1 MIKISDFQSKD
12 IINITDGKRLGKISD
27 LELDLNQGR
36 VRALIVPG
44 SGRFFGMFGGG
55 SNDVVIPWSNIV
67 KIGVDVILVRL
78 DHKMTLDDY
87 DSTDIELYRPSNK
100 K

>member
-12 IINITDGKRLGKISD
+12 VINMTDGKRLGKISD
-27 LELDLNQGR
+27 LELDLTQGR

-44 SGRFFGMFGGG
+44 SGRFFGIFGGG
-55 SNDVVIPWSNIV
+55 ANEVVIPWSNIV

-78 DHKMTLDDY
+78 DNKMTYEDY
-87 DSTDIELYRPSNK
+87 DTHDIDVYRPPNK